1 MGMISLDTRNQNEED
16 NFTSDWRGSQAWE
29 RIWISKMTK
38 DYEEEG
44 YYEEHTLLA
53 QKQSEK
59 SDLELRG
66 ERA

>member
-1 MGMISLDTRNQNEED
+1 
-16 NFTSDWRGSQAWE
+16 
-29 RIWISKMTK
+29 MTK

-59 SDLELRG
+59 SDLELGGDRAELVKMVADLR
-66 ERA
+66 EREKCLSIVRRNANINVEH

>member
-1 MGMISLDTRNQNEED
+1 
-16 NFTSDWRGSQAWE
+16 
-29 RIWISKMTK
+29 MTK

-66 ERA
+66 DCAELEKMVADLREREKCLSIVRTNENINVEH